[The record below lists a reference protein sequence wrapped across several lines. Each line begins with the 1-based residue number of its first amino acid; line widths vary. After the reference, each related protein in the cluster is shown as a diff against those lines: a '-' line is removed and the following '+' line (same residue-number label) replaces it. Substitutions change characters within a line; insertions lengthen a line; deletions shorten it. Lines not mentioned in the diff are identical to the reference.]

1 MIIREMVK
9 ARFNNGGE
17 HPIDNFERY
26 LGNAFEFD
34 CNGTHYFVRT
44 HYERCFETLIGTWDD
59 EEKEYNYKKSEDV
72 AVTKVI
78 RCEEFIDDYAGGV
91 VIGNS

>member
-1 MIIREMVK
+1 MIIRENIKVM
-9 ARFNNGGE
+9 FSNGE
-17 HPIDNFERY
+17 KYPAVNFERY
-26 LGNAFEFD
+26 LGHCFEFD
-34 CNGTHYFVRT
+34 CNGTHYYVRT
-44 HYERCFETLIGTWDD
+44 HYNRQFETLIGTWDD